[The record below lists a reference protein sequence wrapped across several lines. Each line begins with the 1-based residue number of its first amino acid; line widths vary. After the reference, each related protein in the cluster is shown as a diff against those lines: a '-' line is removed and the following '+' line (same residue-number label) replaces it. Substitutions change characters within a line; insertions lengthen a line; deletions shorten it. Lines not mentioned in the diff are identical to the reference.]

1 MLENL
6 FKEEYC
12 DISIDYNNIENI
24 IKEKLI
30 TKFKKRKKIN
40 NNITIKDIINIKN
53 LSIQAFKYL
62 KNDRQFNSEID
73 SNLLNI
79 KKNNNNIANKINVIF
94 NRKGIKYEKDIYI
107 LC

>member
-1 MLENL
+1 M
-6 FKEEYC
+6 
-12 DISIDYNNIENI
+12 
-24 IKEKLI
+24 
-30 TKFKKRKKIN
+30 KKIN

-53 LSIQAFKYL
+53 LSIQAFTYL
-62 KNDRQFNSEID
+62 KNYRQFNSEID

-79 KKNNNNIANKINVIF
+79 KKNDNNIVNKINVIF

>member
-1 MLENL
+1 M
-6 FKEEYC
+6 
-12 DISIDYNNIENI
+12 
-24 IKEKLI
+24 
-30 TKFKKRKKIN
+30 KKIN

-53 LSIQAFKYL
+53 LSIQVFTYL
-62 KNDRQFNSEID
+62 KNYRQFNSEID

-79 KKNNNNIANKINVIF
+79 KKNNNNIVNKINVIF